1 MSGWDYGGQR
11 RNMENASMVGTLA
24 HQAALIWPRERDL
37 LRRRLRPPPECVLDI
52 GCGTGEILRR
62 FRDDFAPRRLVGLD
76 LFAGHARHAPPPVV
90 LGDGFRA
97 PFPDATFDLVLVRH
111 LLQAL
116 PDPPALLREV
126 RRLLRPEGR
135 VHLLVEDYA
144 GLLFDIEDHEVA
156 DNFRE
161 VAPHFRR
168 KGTDLYQGRRAPR
181 HLREAGFRDIT
192 VDPIVVDNQ
201 TAARDD
207 FAGVLRHWRDGY
219 AATLAGLLARPEADV
234 RRRFDL
240 MIENVRDPA
249 RYAAWLL
256 FAVSAIR

>member
-11 RNMENASMVGTLA
+11 RNMEDASMAGTLA
-24 HQAALIWPRERDL
+24 HQAALIWPREREV
-37 LRRRLRPPPECVLDI
+37 LRRRLAHPPACVLDI

-62 FRDDFAPRRLVGLD
+62 FRDDFAPRRIAGLD
-76 LFAGHARHAPPPVV
+76 LYPGHLRSAPPPVV
-90 LGDGFRA
+90 RGDGFRA
-97 PFPDATFDLVLVRH
+97 PFADGTFDLVLVRH

-116 PDPPALLREV
+116 PDPPALLREA
-126 RRLLRPEGR
+126 RRLLRPGGR
-135 VHLLVEDYA
+135 LHVLVEDYA
-144 GLLFDIEDHEVA
+144 GLLFDIEDHAVA
-156 DNFRE
+156 DHFRE

-181 HLREAGFRDIT
+181 HLREAGFSDVS

-201 TAARDD
+201 TADREE
-207 FAGVLRHWRDGY
+207 FAKVLRYWQEGY
-219 AATLAGLLARPEADV
+219 AATLAGLLGTTEAEV

-240 MIENVRDPA
+240 MVENVRDPA

-256 FAVSAIR
+256 FVVSAVR

>member
-11 RNMENASMVGTLA
+11 RNMEDASMVGTLA
-24 HQAALIWPRERDL
+24 HQAALIWPREREI
-37 LRRRLRPPPECVLDI
+37 LRRRLAQAPECVLDI

-62 FRDDFAPRRLVGLD
+62 VRDDFAPRRIVGLD
-76 LFAGHARHAPPPVV
+76 LFAGHLRRAPRPVV
-90 LGDGFRA
+90 RGDGFLS

-126 RRLLRPEGR
+126 RRLLRPGGR

-144 GLLFDIEDHEVA
+144 GLIFDIEDHAVA
-156 DNFRE
+156 DHFRE
-161 VAPHFRR
+161 VAPLFRR

-181 HLREAGFRDIT
+181 HLREAGFADIY

-201 TAARDD
+201 AGAHED

-219 AATLAGLLARPEADV
+219 AATLAGLLGKPEAEV

-240 MIENVRDPA
+240 MIENVHDPT

-256 FAVSAIR
+256 FSVSAIR